1 MVSTLRAPFI
11 VGKLP
16 PLFKGGWG
24 LQRFAKKRDVD
35 FSIKMGIDKTRETC
49 SAEILV
55 LQGSPLC
62 REARSAGKLVPQ
74 GNSFCRE
81 TRSAGKLVLVKQITC
96 NTKVGEIISFCDFFW
111 KTMQA
116 AVMSKKKTPTTRGY
130 FKNWR
135 QRQAVLIWA
144 TAIFIAYLQY
154 FW

>member
-1 MVSTLRAPFI
+1 MVSTLRTPFI
-11 VGKLP
+11 AGKFS

-49 SAEILV
+49 SADNLV
-55 LQGSPLC
+55 LQGSSLC

-74 GNSFCRE
+74 GNSFWWN
-81 TRSAGKLVLVKQITC
+81 KLLVTQKLMRLYHFVI
-96 NTKVGEIISFCDFFW
+96 FFW
-111 KTMQA
+111 KTIQA

-130 FKNWR
+130 FRNWR

-144 TAIFIAYLQY
+144 TAMFIAYLQY